1 MLCKQ
6 ISRRPATDML
16 RREIRMRR
24 YRQWLLLS
32 TELQDP
38 GDPLSK
44 YTNEEFE
51 DIYRFSKESFC
62 HLLNMIQGDLE
73 RSDNRGRP
81 LPAVYQLLIALHF
94 YCSGSYQKVVGDQH
108 GLQVSQPTVCRTI
121 HRVSEALAKR
131 YSQFVRFPSLQEAAD
146 IHSKFY
152 EVAQFPNVI
161 GAIDCVHMRISN
173 PGGAMAEQCKNSKG
187 WYSVNCQ
194 VVAGPDLRI
203 LRAIVRWGGSVPDWQ
218 IYENSRLKEVMEQGE
233 YGHLVGDSAY
243 QCQRYLLTPVVNPTT
258 HAEKCYNRAHSA
270 TRRKVKHV
278 IGIVK
283 RRFPCTSQELRSNP
297 KTSCA
302 IILSC
307 FALHNFA
314 LERQGPLDDSEASYA
329 PDDGPQDR
337 YTGDYDPEGESYR
350 QHIIYEWFSHDPSG
364 INYHQDEANC
374 GNQPWH

>member
-1 MLCKQ
+1 
-6 ISRRPATDML
+6 ML

-24 YRQWLLLS
+24 YRQFLLLS

-38 GDPLSK
+38 ADPLSK
-44 YTNEEFE
+44 YTTQEFQN
-51 DIYRFSKESFC
+51 IYRLSKELFC
-62 HLLNMIQGDLE
+62 ELLNMIQGDLE

-131 YSQFVRFPSLQEAAD
+131 YSQFVTFPSVAEAAD
-146 IHSKFY
+146 VHTKFY

-161 GAIDCVHMRISN
+161 GAIDCIHMRISN

-194 VVAGPDLRI
+194 VVVGPDLRI
-203 LRAIVRWGGSVPDWQ
+203 LTAIVRWGGSVPDWQ
-218 IYENSRLKEVMEQGE
+218 IYENSRLKQVLEQGE

-243 QCQRYLLTPVVNPTT
+243 QCQRYLLTPVINPVTP
-258 HAEKCYNRAHSA
+258 AEKCYNRAHSS
-270 TRRKVKHV
+270 TRRKVKRV
-278 IGIVK
+278 FGMVK
-283 RRFPCTSQELRSNP
+283 RRFQCTSQELRSNP

-314 LERQGPLDDSEASYA
+314 LERQGPPDDSEALYA
-329 PDDGPQDR
+329 PDDSPQDR
-337 YTGDYDPEGESYR
+337 FIGDDDPEGESYR
-350 QHIIYEWFSHDPSG
+350 QHIIYEWFSHDLSG
-364 INYHQDEANC
+364 VSYRTDDGMCKTQ
-374 GNQPWH
+374 GW

>member
-1 MLCKQ
+1 
-6 ISRRPATDML
+6 ML

-24 YRQWLLLS
+24 
-32 TELQDP
+32 
-38 GDPLSK
+38 LSK
-44 YTNEEFE
+44 EL
-51 DIYRFSKESFC
+51 FC
-62 HLLNMIQGDLE
+62 ELLNMIQGDLE

-131 YSQFVRFPSLQEAAD
+131 YSQFVTFPSVAESAD
-146 IHSKFY
+146 VHAKFY

-161 GAIDCVHMRISN
+161 GAIDCIHMRISN

-194 VVAGPDLRI
+194 VVVGPDLKI
-203 LRAIVRWGGSVPDWQ
+203 LTAIVRWGGSVPDWQ
-218 IYENSRLKEVMEQGE
+218 IYENSRLKQVLEQGE

-243 QCQRYLLTPVVNPTT
+243 QCQRYLLTPVINPMTQ
-258 HAEKCYNRAHSA
+258 AEKCYNRSHSS
-270 TRRKVKHV
+270 TRRKVKRV
-278 IGIVK
+278 FGMVK
-283 RRFPCTSQELRSNP
+283 RRFQCTSQELRSNP

-314 LERQGPLDDSEASYA
+314 LERQGPPDDSEALYA

-337 YTGDYDPEGESYR
+337 FTGDDDPEGESYR
-350 QHIIYEWFSHDPSG
+350 QHIIYEWFSHEPSG
-364 INYHQDEANC
+364 VPHQPDDGMCETQ
-374 GNQPWH
+374 GW

>member
-1 MLCKQ
+1 
-6 ISRRPATDML
+6 ML

-24 YRQWLLLS
+24 YRQFLLLS
-32 TELQDP
+32 SELQDP

-44 YTNEEFE
+44 YDNQEFQ
-51 DIYRFSKESFC
+51 DIYRLSKESFC
-62 HLLNMIQGDLE
+62 ELLNIIQGDLE

-131 YSQFVRFPSLQEAAD
+131 YSQFVTFPSVAEAAD
-146 IHSKFY
+146 IHTKFY

-161 GAIDCVHMRISN
+161 GAIDCIHMRISN

-194 VVAGPDLRI
+194 AVVGPDLKI
-203 LRAIVRWGGSVPDWQ
+203 LTAIVRWGGSVPDWQ
-218 IYENSRLKEVMEQGE
+218 IYENSRLKLVLEQGE

-243 QCQRYLLTPVVNPTT
+243 QCQRYLLTPVMNPMTA
-258 HAEKCYNRAHSA
+258 AEKCYNRAHSS
-270 TRRKVKHV
+270 TRRKVKRV
-278 IGIVK
+278 FGIVK
-283 RRFPCTSQELRSNP
+283 RRFQCTSQELRSNP

-314 LERQGPLDDSEASYA
+314 LERQGPPDDSEALYA
-329 PDDGPQDR
+329 PDDSPQDR
-337 YTGDYDPEGESYR
+337 FTGEDDPEGESYR

-364 INYHQDEANC
+364 MPYQSDDGMCET
-374 GNQPWH
+374 QVW

>member
-1 MLCKQ
+1 MIVQ
-6 ISRRPATDML
+6 RVSRRTGLETL

-24 YRQWLLLS
+24 YRQFLLLS

-44 YTNEEFE
+44 YDSHEFE
-51 DIYRFSKESFC
+51 EIYRFSKESFC
-62 HLLNMIQGDLE
+62 ELLAMIQSDIE
-73 RSDNRGRP
+73 RTDNRGRP

-131 YSQFVRFPSLQEAAD
+131 YSQFITFPSVAEAAD
-146 IHSKFY
+146 IHAKFY

-161 GAIDCVHMRISN
+161 GAIDCIHMRISN

-194 VVAGPDLRI
+194 VVVGPDLKI
-203 LRAIVRWGGSVPDWQ
+203 LTAIVRWGGSVPDWQ
-218 IYENSRLKEVMEQGE
+218 IYDNSRLKQVLEQGE

-243 QCQRYLLTPVVNPTT
+243 QCQRYLLTPVTNPTT
-258 HAEKCYNRAHSA
+258 QAEKCYNRAHSS
-270 TRRKVKHV
+270 TRRKVKRV
-278 IGIVK
+278 FGMVK
-283 RRFPCTSQELRSNP
+283 RRFPCTNQELRSNP

-314 LERQGPLDDSEASYA
+314 LERQGLPDDSEAIYA

-350 QHIIYEWFSHDPSG
+350 QHIIYEWFSSDTQSVAFQQEDG
-364 INYHQDEANC
+364 LCDSQ
-374 GNQPWH
+374 QSW